1 MPASVAFRLSGGAAN
16 TNHANSLGGAMSTT
30 AASSNALF
38 DTVTAGEA
46 SAGDTEYRCFYV
58 FNDGDQVLDSC
69 RVWISDQPTQGTYAL
84 ALGGEGL
91 NGTAET
97 VANENT
103 APVGESFSSPITALT
118 GLECGPLNPGDRRPV
133 WARRVIGAAT
143 PGISLASNTAQ
154 FRVDYEFAPT

>member
-1 MPASVAFRLSGGAAN
+1 MPASIAFRLSGGAGN
-16 TNHANSLGGAMSTT
+16 TNPAASLGGAMSST
-30 AASSNALF
+30 AASANTLF

-46 SAGDTEYRCFYV
+46 SAGDTEFRCFYV

-69 RVWISDQPTQGTYAL
+69 RIWISDQPTQGTFSLAL
-84 ALGGEGL
+84 AGEGV

-103 APVGESFSSPITALT
+103 APVGESFSSPTTALT
-118 GLECGPLNPGDRRPV
+118 GLECGPLNPGQFRPV
-133 WARRVIGAAT
+133 WARRVIGATT

-154 FRVDYEFAPT
+154 FRADYEFVPT